1 MAKRVIRLN
10 RKSGPLFTALY
21 LKQCAGSLQQAY
33 AGVAQPHGL
42 LPVPVS
48 LTRSGYPTIIPEFH
62 RKMIRRKDEKAD
74 QLVKIY
80 LSYFSVCRS
89 IRLAKRLD
97 RSILE
102 SIVSPSQVTDQWRDR
117 IIDIVHYSRYLL
129 VRYCPKIESMPLCQG
144 VTFCPTWKAIPSR
157 SKDKKGGIFTKLR
170 DEIQYCLM
178 IAHSVPKTL
187 AGITPGSVPYEEL
200 VRNIGYPLWS
210 HLVRYPYDQ
219 TNDLLSEILNRESIE
234 FVHSFNKF
242 SNPRDYELSRGSPGR
257 LAYSTDAGAGKRRSH
272 PIGNYLSQRLLKPLH
287 NFHNVGSSPITR
299 VSLVKG
305 RVSIQSKSQ
314 LSRCSTAYNTET
326 NLVSLIPTGAML
338 GTCTPDNKS
347 WILSLPSVKRI
358 YLLVDWLV
366 VLL

>member
-1 MAKRVIRLN
+1 
-10 RKSGPLFTALY
+10 
-21 LKQCAGSLQQAY
+21 
-33 AGVAQPHGL
+33 
-42 LPVPVS
+42 
-48 LTRSGYPTIIPEFH
+48 
-62 RKMIRRKDEKAD
+62 MIRRKDEKAD

>member
-1 MAKRVIRLN
+1 MGMEPASLHSVGEDRLRIPRGYFPN
-10 RKSGPLFTALY
+10 V
-21 LKQCAGSLQQAY
+21 GSH
-33 AGVAQPHGL
+33 PPTDKL

-48 LTRSGYPTIIPEFH
+48 LTRSGYPTIIPSFP

-80 LSYFSVCRS
+80 QSYFSVCRS

-117 IIDIVHYSRYLL
+117 IIDIVRYSRYLL

-144 VTFCPTWKAIPSR
+144 VTFCPTWKAIPYR

-219 TNDLLSEILNRESIE
+219 TNYLLSEISNRESME
-234 FVHSFNKF
+234 FFHSFNKF
-242 SNPRDYELSRGSPGR
+242 SNPRDYELSRGS
-257 LAYSTDAGAGKRRSH
+257 LRS
-272 PIGNYLSQRLLKPLH
+272 SKRLLEGLAERVAVADEKRDLAGDPTL
-287 NFHNVGSSPITR
+287 VGVVAGSDSIT
-299 VSLVKG
+299 S
-305 RVSIQSKSQ
+305 
-314 LSRCSTAYNTET
+314 A
-326 NLVSLIPTGAML
+326 NL
-338 GTCTPDNKS
+338 
-347 WILSLPSVKRI
+347 
-358 YLLVDWLV
+358 
-366 VLL
+366 